1 MRRQQGVGKRV
12 GWQVFSCMLIL
23 RHKGNKKI
31 FLLTPHCSL
40 RLRCTTDARA
50 VRPYC
55 THLFATLFAALM
67 KLLTLASLMLL
78 TLGKTNKFVLHSLN
92 RNCRQNQDNL
102 FLHSLIRNFQRFNDF
117 TKLLIPNSST
127 FFIAVTNT

>member
-55 THLFATLFAALM
+55 THLIATVGKTKITCFCTHLFATFNDSTITRFHDST
-67 KLLTLASLMLL
+67 KLLT
-78 TLGKTNKFVLHSLN
+78 
-92 RNCRQNQDNL
+92 
-102 FLHSLIRNFQRFNDF
+102 
-117 TKLLIPNSST
+117 PNSSLFSLPLQIRESICKLLHNYT
-127 FFIAVTNT
+127 IIRKNMNKSAINSA